1 MVLLTKEGSG
11 DFPVYHKLENNCFT
25 THFTIVLPHTSQF
38 FNHTLNNCLLP
49 PCENTLYD
57 GQSLD
62 AGEDII
68 HDAQGGG
75 ASNM

>member
-1 MVLLTKEGSG
+1 M
-11 DFPVYHKLENNCFT
+11 ENNK
-25 THFTIVLPHTSQF
+25 LS
-38 FNHTLNNCLLP
+38 NNEDINLGPWNLIKGLP
-49 PCENTLYD
+49 PFENTLYD

-62 AGEDII
+62 AGEDIV